1 MLFSRHTRRRE
12 FITLLGG
19 AAAWPLAAR
28 AQQPGKLPT
37 IGFFGVS
44 TPLNWN
50 PWTAAFVQRLRELGW
65 IEGRT
70 VAIEY
75 RWAEGRGERFAEI
88 AAEFVRLKVDVIVTA
103 GGAVPAAK
111 QATSTIPI
119 VFAIAV
125 DPVGSGLVASL
136 ARPGGNVTGSS
147 IQSVEVAGKRV
158 EILHELLP
166 DLQRMAIMGN
176 VDYDGAVRE
185 IGEVQAAAAKLGLNV
200 DVLKIRHA
208 RDVVPA
214 FETLKSGTQALY
226 VCPDALVN
234 ANHARIN
241 TLALGS
247 RLATM
252 HGVRDYIGAGGLM
265 SYGASTTDLFRR
277 AGDLVDKILKGAKPA
292 DLPVE
297 QPTKFELV
305 INLTTAK
312 ALRLTIPEAFLLR
325 ADELID

>member
-1 MLFSRHTRRRE
+1 MKRRE

-19 AAAWPLAAR
+19 AAATWPLAAR
-28 AQQPGKLPT
+28 AQQAESADHRLPGREHACELD
-37 IGFFGVS
+37 
-44 TPLNWN
+44 
-50 PWTAAFVQRLRELGW
+50 PWTAAFVQRLHELGW

-75 RWAEGRGERFAEI
+75 RWAEGRNERFGEI
-88 AAEFVRLKVDVIVTA
+88 AAEFVRLKVDVILTVGTA
-103 GGAVPAAK
+103 IPAAK

-125 DPVGSGLVASL
+125 DPVGSGLVADL

-147 IQSVEVAGKRV
+147 GQTTEVAGKRV
-158 EILHELLP
+158 EILRELLP
-166 DLQRMAIMGN
+166 DLRRMAIIGN

-185 IGEVQAAAAKLGLNV
+185 IGEVQAAAAKLGLNA
-200 DVLKIRHA
+200 DVLEIRHA
-208 RDVVPA
+208 GDVVPA

-247 RLATM
+247 RLPTM
-252 HGVRDYIGAGGLM
+252 HPFREFIGAGGLM

-277 AGDLVDKILKGAKPA
+277 AGDLVDKILKGTKPA

-312 ALRLTIPEAFLLR
+312 ALRLTIPEQFLLR
-325 ADELID
+325 ADEIID